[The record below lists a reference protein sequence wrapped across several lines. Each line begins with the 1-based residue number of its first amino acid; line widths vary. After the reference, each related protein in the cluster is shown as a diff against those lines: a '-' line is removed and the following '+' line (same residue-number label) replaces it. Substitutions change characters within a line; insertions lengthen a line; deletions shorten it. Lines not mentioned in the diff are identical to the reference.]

1 MKMLITTANLD
12 DPDGAFAALID
23 AHRDLSPEA
32 SRSLDARLVL
42 LLANH
47 IGSVE
52 VLRAAI
58 RAATSS
64 SAQPMMRDALPDQV

>member
-1 MKMLITTANLD
+1 MLITTANLD

-32 SRSLDARLVL
+32 SRKLDAKLVL

-47 IGSVE
+47 VGSVA
-52 VLRAAI
+52 VLREAILAALAPHPAP
-58 RAATSS
+58 R
-64 SAQPMMRDALPDQV
+64 PE

>member
-1 MKMLITTANLD
+1 MTHLITTANLD

-23 AHRDLSPEA
+23 AHRDLSPDA

-47 IGSVE
+47 IGSVG
-52 VLRAAI
+52 VLREAI
-58 RAATSS
+58 LAATNSP
-64 SAQPMMRDALPDQV
+64 AQPTIRDALPDQV

>member
-1 MKMLITTANLD
+1 MTMLITTANLD

-32 SRSLDARLVL
+32 SHKLNAKLVL

-47 IGSVE
+47 VGSVKI
-52 VLRAAI
+52 LQQAIQAAMKE
-58 RAATSS
+58 TK
-64 SAQPMMRDALPDQV
+64 